1 MCISAANRALLFLAA
16 WGLAGCT
23 VGPDFER
30 PAAPQVKNYADGG
43 DPAQT
48 VEAAGSRQQFLAAKN
63 VPADWWRLFDSPEL
77 NDAVRRGLE
86 GSPTIAIA
94 QASLKQAQDE
104 LASGEGALYPQ
115 IAVGAGVS
123 RQQPSANGNPSRLQ
137 PGAYNLFSLT
147 GAVSYVL
154 DIFGGQR
161 RSIEALGAGVDYAEN
176 ADRAAALSLAAT
188 IADTLVASAAYRAEI
203 AATTAIIQQ
212 EENQVRLAHV
222 LVTAGTENYAA
233 ELSLQGQ
240 LETARASLPILQ
252 QQLTRSEHLLAVLQG
267 QLPAEG
273 RTSEIDLDRLSL
285 PPKIPVSV
293 PSLLVQHRPDILQ
306 AEASLHA
313 ASAEIGVATA
323 AMLPS
328 FTLDGTV
335 GYSSLSSSNILAP
348 QSNLWG
354 LAASV
359 SQPVFNGGM
368 LWYRRQAARDA
379 FVGAQAQYRQ
389 AVLTAFEQVAD
400 ALRALEHDAGT
411 LAANEGALQSAQKA
425 ARLVE
430 ANYGAG
436 LASYSAVLLA
446 NAQLRQVQIAEIQ
459 SKAQRYQDT
468 VALFVSLGGGW
479 WSDQPLKNAGER

>member
-1 MCISAANRALLFLAA
+1 MCISAANKALLLIAA
-16 WGLAGCT
+16 WALAGCT

-30 PAAPQVKNYADGG
+30 PAAPQVKSYAGGG
-43 DPAQT
+43 DPART
-48 VEAAGSRQQFLAAKN
+48 AEAVGGRQQFLAAN
-63 VPADWWRLFDSPEL
+63 VPADWWRLFESSEM

-86 GSPTIAIA
+86 GSPTIALA
-94 QASLKQAQDE
+94 QASLKQARDE
-104 LASGEGALYPQ
+104 LASGEASLYPQ
-115 IAVGAGVS
+115 IAIGAGVS

-147 GAVSYVL
+147 GAITYLL

-161 RSIEALGAGVDYAEN
+161 RSIEALGAQVDYAEN
-176 ADRAAALSLAAT
+176 ADRAAALGLAAT
-188 IADTLVASAAYRAEI
+188 IADTLIASAAYRAEI
-203 AATTAIIQQ
+203 AATTTIIQQ
-212 EENQVRLAHV
+212 EESQVRLAHV

-240 LETARASLPILQ
+240 LETARASLPVLQ
-252 QQLTRSEHLLAVLQG
+252 QQLARSEHLLAVLQG

-273 RTSEIDLDRLSL
+273 RASQIDLDRLIL
-285 PPKIPVSV
+285 PPEIPLSV
-293 PSLLVQHRPDILQ
+293 PSLLVRHRPDILQ

-328 FTLDGTV
+328 VTLDGTI
-335 GYSSLSSSNILAP
+335 GYSSLSGSNLFAP

-354 LAASV
+354 LAANI

-379 FVGAQAQYRQ
+379 FLGAQAQYRQ
-389 AVLTAFEQVAD
+389 TVLTAFQQVAD
-400 ALRALEHDAGT
+400 ALRALEHDAAT
-411 LAANEGALQSAQKA
+411 LAANEAALQSARKA

-446 NAQLRQVQIAEIQ
+446 DAQLRQAQIAEIQ
-459 SKAQRYQDT
+459 SRAQRYQDT

-479 WSDQPLKNAGER
+479 WSGQLLEKASER